1 MLRMYVE
8 KGGGV
13 GFLTQLRNPPVFP
26 DDEQT
31 RVAGLLHWII
41 LVTSALNVLDMLL
54 LAIFAP
60 ETIPT
65 FWMNGVF
72 QALLV
77 VSYWL
82 NRRGYVQAGGLL
94 ICFAFWGL
102 LTFYAAVSGG
112 TMSPAFSLIYWV
124 IIVGSVLLGAKGAA
138 AFGLLSLATAIV
150 IYWGSSS
157 GWLVP
162 LEEPGRPS
170 RYFGTQVVIIT
181 LLTALLVM
189 GSRSL
194 ANALYRARREI
205 AEREKAEEAHRAL
218 VEHSLQGLIIFQNN
232 RIAFANPAF
241 ADMLGYSADDLLALE
256 NPLELVHAED
266 RNMVASAIAARL
278 AGVDVPEQYE
288 FRVIIR
294 DGGIR
299 YLEIFAALINYRSQP
314 AIQTLTIDITERK
327 QAEIQREEQEAQF
340 RQLAEAAFE
349 GIVIS
354 EQGRIALCN
363 PQMAA
368 MLGYDVSEMI
378 GRTVID
384 FVAPESRSMVIAK
397 IQAGAEGP
405 YIHQALRKDGR
416 TFPAEVHGRTLMFGG
431 RRVRM
436 TAIRDVSERQM
447 AEAQAAELIRQRERA
462 EALTEFL
469 GNISHDLKTPLSIIN
484 NCLYLLERLDD
495 PQKQKDMV
503 RQIKDQSRRLDTFIQ
518 DILVMSRLDN
528 DPQFTQETVDLRVLL
543 GDVGQRLEAKAQQ
556 KGIALQWEL
565 QPILPA
571 IHGSADELS
580 RVFVNL
586 VENALNYTP
595 GGGSVTV
602 QMVAENDGIVAKV
615 SDTGIGIHEDDL
627 PHVFERFYRGGHA
640 KRLERAGS
648 GLGLAIA
655 RKVVERHRGTIE
667 VTSAAGEGST
677 FAVWLPLQD

>member
-1 MLRMYVE
+1 
-8 KGGGV
+8 V
-13 GFLTQLRNPPVFP
+13 GFLTQLRTPPVFP

-31 RVAGLLHWII
+31 RVAGLLHWIL
-41 LVTSALNVLDMLL
+41 LVTSALNILDMLL

-65 FWMNGVF
+65 FWLNVIL
-72 QALLV
+72 QLLLA

-82 NRRGYVQAGGLL
+82 NRRGKAQAGGLL
-94 ICFAFWGL
+94 ACLAFWGL
-102 LTFYAAVSGG
+102 LAFYAAVSGG

-124 IIVGSVLLGAKGAA
+124 IIVGSVLLGVKGAA

-150 IYWGSSS
+150 MYWAGSS
-157 GWLVP
+157 GWLEP
-162 LEEPGRPS
+162 LEEPGGPS
-170 RYFGTQVVIIT
+170 RYFGTQVVII
-181 LLTALLVM
+181 LALTALLVM

-194 ANALYRARREI
+194 ANALNRARREI
-205 AEREKAEEAHRAL
+205 AEREKAEEAYRAL

-241 ADMLGYSADDLLALE
+241 ADMLGYSADYLMTLE

-266 RNMVASAIAARL
+266 RKMVASVIAARL
-278 AGVDVPEQYE
+278 AGEDVPEQYE
-288 FRVIIR
+288 FRVITR

-299 YLEIFAALINYRSQP
+299 YLEIFASLISYRSQP

-354 EQGRIALCN
+354 EQGRVALCN

-378 GRTVID
+378 GRAVID
-384 FVAPESRSMVIAK
+384 FVAPESRSLVLSK
-397 IQAGAEGP
+397 IQAGTEGP
-405 YIHQALRKDGR
+405 YMHQALRKDGT
-416 TFPAEVHGRTLMFGG
+416 TFPAEAHGRTLMFGG

-436 TAIRDVSERQM
+436 TAIRDMTERQR

-495 PQKQKDMV
+495 PQKQKDTV
-503 RQIKDQSRRLDTFIQ
+503 RQIREQSKRLDTFIQ

-528 DPQFTQETVDLRVLL
+528 DPQFVPEALDLRALL

-556 KGIALQWEL
+556 KTIVLRWEL
-565 QPILPA
+565 QPLLPA
-571 IHGSADELS
+571 VQGSEDELA

-595 GGGSVTV
+595 RGGAVTV
-602 QMVAENDGIVAKV
+602 QAYAVNDGVMTKV
-615 SDTGIGIHEDDL
+615 IDSGIGIHEDDL
-627 PHVFERFYRGGHA
+627 PRVFERFYRGSEA

-655 RKVVERHRGTIE
+655 RKVVERHRGSIE

-677 FAVWLPLQD
+677 FAVWLPGSST

>member
-1 MLRMYVE
+1 M
-8 KGGGV
+8 
-13 GFLTQLRNPPVFP
+13 GFLTQLRTPPVFP

-31 RVAGLLHWII
+31 RVAGLLHWIL
-41 LVTSALNVLDMLL
+41 LVTSALNILDMLL

-65 FWMNGVF
+65 FWLNVIL
-72 QALLV
+72 QLLLA

-82 NRRGYVQAGGLL
+82 NRRGKAQAGGLL
-94 ICFAFWGL
+94 ACFAFWGL
-102 LTFYAAVSGG
+102 LAFYAAVSGG

-124 IIVGSVLLGAKGAA
+124 IIVGSVLLGVKGAA

-150 IYWGSSS
+150 MYWAGSS
-157 GWLVP
+157 GWLAP
-162 LEEPGRPS
+162 LEEPGGPS
-170 RYFGTQVVIIT
+170 RYFGTQVVII
-181 LLTALLVM
+181 LALTALLVM

-194 ANALYRARREI
+194 ANALNRTRREI
-205 AEREKAEEAHRAL
+205 AEREKAEEAYRAL

-241 ADMLGYSADDLLALE
+241 ADMLGYSADYLMTLE

-266 RNMVASAIAARL
+266 RKMVASVIAARL
-278 AGVDVPEQYE
+278 AGEDVPEQYE
-288 FRVIIR
+288 FRVITR

-299 YLEIFAALINYRSQP
+299 YLEIFASLISYRSQP

-354 EQGRIALCN
+354 EQGRVALCN

-378 GRTVID
+378 GRAVID
-384 FVAPESRSMVIAK
+384 FVAPESRSLVLSK
-397 IQAGAEGP
+397 IQAGTEGP
-405 YIHQALRKDGR
+405 YMHQALRKDG
-416 TFPAEVHGRTLMFGG
+416 TIFPAEAHGRTLMFGG

-436 TAIRDVSERQM
+436 TAIRDMTERQR

-495 PQKQKDMV
+495 PQKQKDTV
-503 RQIKDQSRRLDTFIQ
+503 RQIREQSKRLDTFIQ

-528 DPQFTQETVDLRVLL
+528 DPQFVPEALDLRALL

-556 KGIALQWEL
+556 KTIVLRWEL
-565 QPILPA
+565 QPLLPA
-571 IHGSADELS
+571 VQGSEDELA

-595 GGGSVTV
+595 RGGAVTV
-602 QMVAENDGIVAKV
+602 QAYAANEGVVTKV
-615 SDTGIGIHEDDL
+615 IDSGIGIDEDDL
-627 PHVFERFYRGGHA
+627 PRVFERFYRGSEA
-640 KRLERAGS
+640 RQLERAGS

-655 RKVVERHRGTIE
+655 RKVVERHRGSIE

-677 FAVWLPLQD
+677 FAVWLPGSST